1 MTFDLWM
8 LLAALGLYWVQ
19 IMITATPPLLAE
31 GGVAWGAGNRDEAP
45 KAAPWVERAK
55 RATANMQENM
65 MIFAPL
71 VLLVHVAGQADSLS
85 ANGAAVFVG
94 ARVVYTLVYLAGV
107 PYLRTAIWS
116 VSIAGMA
123 MIAASLF

>member
-19 IMITATPPLLAE
+19 IMITATPPLLAK
-31 GGVAWGAGNRDEAP
+31 GGMAWGAGNREEPAEAS
-45 KAAPWVERAK
+45 AWVARAQ
-55 RATANMQENM
+55 RAVANMQENLI
-65 MIFAPL
+65 IFAPL
-71 VLLVHVAGQADSLS
+71 VLLVHVADQADSLS
-85 ANGAAVFVG
+85 ANGAAIFVG

-107 PYLRTAIWS
+107 SYLRTAIWS
-116 VSIAGMA
+116 VSVAGMA